1 MALHLPWHRT
11 RSRMTCGLP
20 LAVALLPS
28 LAFGLTGCAAGGS
41 GPPPDI
47 AQMAF
52 APELEIDLSQMTVT
66 DDGIYY
72 QDVAEGTGDEV
83 RWNRRVTLH
92 YMGWHPD
99 GTLFDSSLASG
110 GPIRFT
116 VGNREV
122 IRGWELGIQGMKEG
136 GRRRLVIPPRLGY
149 GSRGLRGVV
158 PGNAVLVFEVQL
170 LEIGE

>member
-1 MALHLPWHRT
+1 MAREPARPRA
-11 RSRMTCGLP
+11 RSPKVRGLP
-20 LAVALLPS
+20 LAVALLPV
-28 LAFGLTGCAAGGS
+28 LAFGLTGCASGGS
-41 GPPPDI
+41 SPPPDI

-52 APELEIDLSQMTVT
+52 APELEIDLSQMAVT
-66 DDGIYY
+66 DEGIYY
-72 QDVAEGTGDEV
+72 QDVAEGTGEEA

-122 IRGWELGIQGMKEG
+122 IRGWELGIQGMREG
-136 GRRRLVIPPRLGY
+136 GRRRLVIPPQHAY

-158 PGNAVLVFEVQL
+158 PGNAVLIFEVQL

>member
-1 MALHLPWHRT
+1 MALNLLQPRG
-11 RSRMTCGLP
+11 RSRKTYGLP

-28 LAFGLTGCAAGGS
+28 LAFGLSGCAAGGS
-41 GPPPDI
+41 GTPPDI
-47 AQMAF
+47 TQMTF
-52 APELEIDLSQMTVT
+52 APELEIDLSQMTLT
-66 DDGIYY
+66 EDGVYFL
-72 QDVAEGTGDEV
+72 DLAEGTGEEA

-136 GRRRLVIPPRLGY
+136 GRRRLVVPPRLGY

-158 PGNAVLVFEVQL
+158 PGNAVLIFEVQL